1 MRRRTDQRQSFLV
14 SAIVH
19 LLVLMIVGS
28 RPASGPRPTDA
39 PVSPP
44 PSGARVFLPPPEVL
58 RQLIP
63 RPPAAP
69 LPRPAV
75 PAPQPAPAE
84 QLKERISIGAPVQ
97 ARQQGPLVLRRE
109 DDLTQVAKGRPD
121 ATSATPAPAPPT
133 TTPPARQASIDG
145 RPELGSGADVGLRLP
160 PGLGSLPSGREG
172 TGSGRDPSRS
182 RGTAEPSI
190 ASSLQD
196 LDRRLQQTGAL
207 GLPSGTGK
215 QMGPLFFD
223 PEGADFTLWLN
234 HFKNEV
240 YRNWIVPQAA
250 LLGFHG
256 AVEIEFVVER
266 DGSLSGLRVLKP
278 SGTVSLDR
286 AAENSLRASRFL
298 PLPADYRPVRVPMR
312 VTFFY
317 NTAPQRES

>member
-19 LLVLMIVGS
+19 LLVLMVVGS
-28 RPASGPRPTDA
+28 RPVRGPSSSDEPASPPRP
-39 PVSPP
+39 S
-44 PSGARVFLPPPEVL
+44 ARVFLPPPEVL

-63 RPPAAP
+63 RPPAVA
-69 LPRPAV
+69 RPV
-75 PAPQPAPAE
+75 PPAPQQAPAE
-84 QLKERISIGAPVQ
+84 RPKERISVGAPVQ
-97 ARQQGPLVLRRE
+97 ARQQGPLILRRE
-109 DDLTQVAKGRPD
+109 DDLTRVAKGRPD
-121 ATSATPAPAPPT
+121 ATSATPPP
-133 TTPPARQASIDG
+133 PVAALPARQARGEDG
-145 RPELGSGADVGLRLP
+145 DGQKGAGAEAGLRLP
-160 PGLGSLPSGREG
+160 SGVGSLPTGREG
-172 TGSGRDPSRS
+172 AGSERERGSARAARGPSL
-182 RGTAEPSI
+182 

-223 PEGADFTLWLN
+223 PEGADFTEWLN

-250 LLGFHG
+250 LLGFSG
-256 AVEIEFVVER
+256 SVEIEFVVER
-266 DGSLSGLRVLKP
+266 DGSLSGLRVLKS

-286 AAENSLRASRFL
+286 AAENALRASRFL
-298 PLPADYRPVRVPMR
+298 ALPADYRPVRVPMR

-317 NTAPQRES
+317 NTAPSRAS